1 MKNRLYMTT
10 SDELC
15 GWMEKRLQST
25 SQSQTC
31 SRKGSW
37 SLFGGLLPVWSTTAF
52 WIPAKPWHL
61 RSMLSKPVRH
71 IENCNACSQHQPTER
86 ARVLSMRMPD
96 CTLHSQHFKSW
107 TNWATKFCLIHNIHL
122 NSYQQT
128 NTSSVSTTFAVKA
141 LLQTAGG
148 RKCFQES
155 VESWSTDFYSTGI
168 NQLIFLLV

>member
-10 SDELC
+10 SDDELC
-15 GWMEKRLQST
+15 GWMDKRLQST

-61 RSMLSKPVRH
+61 RSMLSKQVRH

-86 ARVLSMRMPD
+86 ARVLSMRMPE
-96 CTLHSQHFKSW
+96 CTFHNQHFKSW

-122 NSYQQT
+122 NSYHRLTLQ
-128 NTSSVSTTFAVKA
+128 VSPQ
-141 LLQTAGG
+141 LLQW
-148 RKCFQES
+148 KHFYKQQEAENAFKS
-155 VESWSTDFYSTGI
+155 PSNPEA
-168 NQLIFLLV
+168 QIFTVQE